1 MIMALSEAE
10 KRRRR
15 FLKEKKD
22 AGGDIQ
28 SLQAKVFN
36 RDFNVNFDK
45 EGNILGY
52 SQEKLTKKRGTFLQV
67 FKREQ
72 VEILKGKN
80 TDLFIVKQ
88 DPIEPSVFSI
98 ERKPIESIYVRTEK
112 EFVSLIDISKSK
124 TYNIKT
130 SFDKSKFFVEMHKTT
145 KKKFKNVEPS
155 EATIEGTNMLKF
167 YFSSVN
173 DPHFL
178 IHTINV
184 KLQDLIE
191 KDKVEIKVPP
201 RLYQCSIYTLKLFD
215 KYVRS

>member
-1 MIMALSEAE
+1 MALSEAE

-28 SLQAKVFN
+28 SLQAKIFN

-45 EGNILGY
+45 DGNILGY
-52 SQEKLTKKRGTFLQV
+52 SQEKITKKRGTFLQT

-80 TDLFIVKQ
+80 TDLFMVKQ
-88 DPIEPSVFSI
+88 DPIETSVYSI
-98 ERKPIESIYVRTEK
+98 DRKPIESIYVRTEK
-112 EFVSLIDISKSK
+112 EFVSLIEISSDK
-124 TYNIKT
+124 TFNIT
-130 SFDKSKFFVEMHKTT
+130 ISFDKNKLFVQMHKTT
-145 KKKFKNVEPS
+145 KNKFKKVKS
-155 EATIEGTNMLKF
+155 AEATIEGTNILKF

-184 KLQDLIE
+184 KLQDLLE
-191 KDKVEIKVPP
+191 QDKVEIKVPP
-201 RLYQCSIYTLKLFD
+201 RLYQCSVYTLKLFD